1 MLFVIMAVIL
11 FFLWIVGVAVFKLTG
26 VLFHLLL
33 IVALVL
39 VVMRLVRGP
48 RAR

>member
-26 VLFHLLL
+26 VLIHLLL

-48 RAR
+48 RAH